1 MSYGP
6 KKANLFLIELVC
18 NLLIFALCAA
28 VCVGLLVHAR
38 RISQESTCLT
48 QAVYL
53 AQSIAEEWKATG
65 EEPAQRR
72 EEDNGFRVQCAVR
85 GNELDIAIYQ
95 DDIQVYEL
103 EGVTY
108 LG

>member
-1 MSYGP
+1 MKESGSRFS
-6 KKANLFLIELVC
+6 LFLMELVIDLFLC
-18 NLLIFALCAA
+18 VLCAA

-38 RISQESTCLT
+38 RMSAQSTRLT

-53 AQSIAEEWKATG
+53 AQSAAETWKATG
-65 EEPAQRR
+65 TQPAEPAAQSGGLELRYTA
-72 EEDNGFRVQCAVR
+72 E
-85 GNELDIAIYQ
+85 GNRLDIAVYQ
-95 DDIQVYEL
+95 GEELLYEL

>member
-1 MSYGP
+1 MNAGP
-6 KKANLFLIELVC
+6 KKANLFLIELVL

-38 RISQESTCLT
+38 RMCAQSTRLT

-53 AQSIAEEWKATG
+53 AQSAAETWKATG
-65 EEPAQRR
+65 TQPAEPAAQSGGLELRYTA
-72 EEDNGFRVQCAVR
+72 E
-85 GNELDIAIYQ
+85 GNRLDIAVYQ
-95 DDIQVYEL
+95 GEELLYEL

>member
-1 MSYGP
+1 MNRSV
-6 KKANLFLIELVC
+6 KKADLFLIELVF
-18 NLLIFALCAA
+18 NLFIYALCAA

-38 RISQESTCLT
+38 RMSAQSTQLT

-53 AQSIAEEWKATG
+53 AQSAAEAWKAAG
-65 EEPAQRR
+65 LQPSAPAAQSGGLELRWTA
-72 EEDNGFRVQCAVR
+72 Q
-85 GNELDIAIYQ
+85 GNELDISVYQ
-95 DDIQVYEL
+95 GEELVYAL